1 MNLGR
6 NDKILY
12 PMKPKTLPT
21 RLHPV
26 FQLACGLLISVAATQ
41 AAEWPQYRGPNFDSS
56 SPEKLTAKR
65 WPANGPRLLWKAP
78 LSDGFSS
85 FTVSAGKAF
94 TLVQREVEGAK
105 REVCVALDANTGK
118 EHWSVPFG
126 SVKTGDG
133 GQSGAPD
140 NAGGDGPRSTP
151 VVSDGRVYVM
161 SAKLLLS
168 CLEAVSGN
176 LVWQKDLLKEH
187 AGRNISW
194 DNAASPVID
203 GNLVFVAGGGPGQ
216 SLLGIN
222 KKDGAVVWKVE
233 DEKMTHSTPVVA
245 NILGARQVIFFTQS
259 GLVSV
264 APKSGALL
272 WRHPFP
278 YKVSTAMSPIVSGD
292 MVYCSAGYGVGA
304 GACKITKTGTSF
316 TATELWRKPNELPN
330 HWSTPV
336 VKDGYLYGMFQ
347 FKEYGKGPLKCVEL
361 ATGKEIWSQP
371 GFGPGGMILV
381 DGHVVVLGDAGQL
394 VLVEANPKAYTE
406 VARAKVLE
414 GKCWSTP
421 VISNGRIYARST
433 KEGVCVDVA
442 GKSAQR

>member
-1 MNLGR
+1 
-6 NDKILY
+6 
-12 PMKPKTLPT
+12 MKNRTLIT
-21 RLHPV
+21 R
-26 FQLACGLLISVAATQ
+26 FQSKPCIAAWLLATASVSHAAD
-41 AAEWPQYRGPNFDSS
+41 WPQFRGPNLDST
-56 SPEKLTAKR
+56 SPEKLLTKK
-65 WPANGPRLLWKAP
+65 WPANGPRILWKTP
-78 LSDGFSS
+78 LTDGFSS
-85 FTVSAGKAF
+85 FTVSGGKAF

-118 EHWSVPFG
+118 ELWAVPFG
-126 SVKTGDG
+126 MVKTGDG
-133 GQSGAPD
+133 GQSGASD

-151 VVSDGRVYVM
+151 TVNEGRVYVM
-161 SAKLLLS
+161 SAKLILS
-168 CLEAVSGN
+168 CLDAGTGKV
-176 LVWQKDLLKEH
+176 VWQKDLLKEH

-194 DNAASPVID
+194 ENAASPVID
-203 GNLVFVAGGGPGQ
+203 GNLVFVAGGGAGQ
-216 SLLGIN
+216 SLLAFN

-245 NILGARQVIFFTQS
+245 NILGTRQVIFFAQS

-264 APKSGALL
+264 SPQNGSVL

-278 YKVSTAMSPIVSGD
+278 YKVSTAMTPIVYGD

-304 GACKITKTGTSF
+304 GACKITKTGNSF
-316 TATELWRKPNELPN
+316 TATELWRKANELPN

-336 VKDGYLYGMFQ
+336 MKDGYLYGMFQ
-347 FKEYGKGPLKCVEL
+347 FKDYVKGPLKCVEL

-371 GFGPGGMILV
+371 GFGPGGTILV
-381 DGHVVVLGDAGQL
+381 DGHVLALGDAGQL
-394 VLVEANPKAYTE
+394 VLVEATPKAYTE
-406 VARAKVLE
+406 VARAKVLD

-433 KEGVCVDVA
+433 KEGVCLDVS

>member
-1 MNLGR
+1 
-6 NDKILY
+6 
-12 PMKPKTLPT
+12 MKNPTLIS
-21 RLHPV
+21 RLQPV
-26 FQLACGLLISVAATQ
+26 FRITCCLLAGASAAS
-41 AAEWPQYRGPNFDSS
+41 AGDWPQYRGPHFDSS
-56 SPEKLTAKR
+56 SPEKLVAKR
-65 WPANGPRLLWKAP
+65 WPANGPQTLWKAP
-78 LSDGFSS
+78 LTDGFSS
-85 FTVSAGKAF
+85 FTVSAGRAF

-118 EHWSVPFG
+118 ELWTVPFG
-126 SVKTGDG
+126 SLKTGDG

-151 VVSDGRVYVM
+151 AVNDGRVYVM

-168 CLEAVSGN
+168 CLEAGSGK

-216 SLLGIN
+216 SLLGLN
-222 KKDGAVVWKVE
+222 KQNGSVVWQVE

-245 NILGARQVIFFTQS
+245 NILGTRQVIFFTQS
-259 GLVSV
+259 GLVAV
-264 APKSGALL
+264 APKNGALL

-278 YKVSTAMSPIVSGD
+278 YKVSTAMSPIVSD
-292 MVYCSAGYGVGA
+292 DLVYCSAGYGVGA
-304 GACKITKTGTSF
+304 GACRITRTGASF

-336 VKDGYLYGMFQ
+336 LKDGHLYGMFQ

-361 ATGKEIWSQP
+361 STGKEIWSQP
-371 GFGPGGMILV
+371 GFGPGGTILV
-381 DGHVVVLGDAGQL
+381 DGHVVVLSDAGQL
-394 VLVEANPKAYTE
+394 VLVEATPKAYLE
-406 VARAKVLE
+406 VARAKVLD

-433 KEGVCVDVA
+433 KEGVCLDIS
-442 GKSAQR
+442 GKSARR